1 MIGLSAALRLAAR
14 ELRSGELTILVAAL
28 IIAVASS
35 TTVSL
40 LSDRLNRTMSLQAAE
55 FIAADLVVS
64 GHDPAPPDWVA
75 KSQASGL
82 RHAQTVEFPSVLMAG
97 DEILL
102 AGIKA
107 VSPGYPLRGHL
118 KTRGSEPA
126 SEEGTET
133 IPEAGQVWVE
143 PRVLTSLGLAIGDSV
158 EVGEKRLR
166 IERIIVSEPDPRGD
180 LYSLA
185 PRVLMHID
193 DLPATRIIQPGS
205 HVHRYELFSGAESD
219 VLGFKRW
226 LSPQLHP
233 GQRIIDVHED
243 RPEVGNALKRA
254 QQYLGLTTIG
264 VILIAGCAIAMSVR
278 RYTER
283 HYDLTAMLKCFGL
296 SSRSILGLYALQF
309 LAIGVAA
316 SAVGCGL
323 GWLLQQVAAWLLRDL
338 LPQNLVG
345 PSPSA
350 LLMGLLTGLLILFGF
365 ALPPVLRLRRC
376 TPLRVLR
383 RDLEPTPSSAWT
395 IYGTAC
401 GVLGLLLWRSTGDA
415 RLTVIVIAGGL
426 GALLALGA
434 AAALLL
440 RLADVGSTRFGVSW
454 RFAMRN
460 LSHNRAGAVAQT
472 LAFGVTFIAML
483 LTLLVRTELLDEW
496 RKQLPQDAPNHF
508 ALNLF
513 AADVPRLSNLLTAE
527 GLRASEFYPI
537 VRGRLTAI
545 NGVDV
550 RQRSITD
557 ATADSALNRDLSLT
571 WAADMPPQNTIAAG
585 TWWQQGEQGQV
596 SVERQ
601 LANGL
606 GLQLGDRL
614 TFDIAGMRQE
624 AVVTSFRVVRW
635 DTMMPNFFMI
645 FSPGAL
651 ERHPHTFLT
660 SFFIPPE
667 RKVILG
673 QLAKSFPNISLLDVD
688 RLLIQFQTI
697 LTQISGAIE
706 YVLVFALAAGFT
718 VLLAAVRA
726 SLDARLYVDAVCRA
740 LGAPRKVITRSLW
753 IEFCSLGLIAGLL
766 AALAADGIA
775 WVLFDRVFH
784 LEPHI
789 HPWFWLAT
797 PVIAAAAIGA
807 AGYANTRPFLDKT
820 PLSVMREL

>member
-1 MIGLSAALRLAAR
+1 
-14 ELRSGELTILVAAL
+14 
-28 IIAVASS
+28 
-35 TTVSL
+35 
-40 LSDRLNRTMSLQAAE
+40 
-55 FIAADLVVS
+55 
-64 GHDPAPPDWVA
+64 
-75 KSQASGL
+75 
-82 RHAQTVEFPSVLMAG
+82 
-97 DEILL
+97 
-102 AGIKA
+102 
-107 VSPGYPLRGHL
+107 
-118 KTRGSEPA
+118 
-126 SEEGTET
+126 
-133 IPEAGQVWVE
+133 
-143 PRVLTSLGLAIGDSV
+143 
-158 EVGEKRLR
+158 
-166 IERIIVSEPDPRGD
+166 
-180 LYSLA
+180 
-185 PRVLMHID
+185 
-193 DLPATRIIQPGS
+193 
-205 HVHRYELFSGAESD
+205 
-219 VLGFKRW
+219 
-226 LSPQLHP
+226 
-233 GQRIIDVHED
+233 
-243 RPEVGNALKRA
+243 
-254 QQYLGLTTIG
+254 
-264 VILIAGCAIAMSVR
+264 
-278 RYTER
+278 
-283 HYDLTAMLKCFGL
+283 
-296 SSRSILGLYALQF
+296 
-309 LAIGVAA
+309 
-316 SAVGCGL
+316 
-323 GWLLQQVAAWLLRDL
+323 
-338 LPQNLVG
+338 
-345 PSPSA
+345 
-350 LLMGLLTGLLILFGF
+350 
-365 ALPPVLRLRRC
+365 
-376 TPLRVLR
+376 
-383 RDLEPTPSSAWT
+383 
-395 IYGTAC
+395 
-401 GVLGLLLWRSTGDA
+401 
-415 RLTVIVIAGGL
+415 
-426 GALLALGA
+426 
-434 AAALLL
+434 
-440 RLADVGSTRFGVSW
+440 
-454 RFAMRN
+454 
-460 LSHNRAGAVAQT
+460 
-472 LAFGVTFIAML
+472 
-483 LTLLVRTELLDEW
+483 
-496 RKQLPQDAPNHF
+496 
-508 ALNLF
+508 
-513 AADVPRLSNLLTAE
+513 
-527 GLRASEFYPI
+527 

-571 WAADMPPQNTIAAG
+571 WASDIPPQNNIAAG

-797 PVIAAAAIGA
+797 PVIAAVSIGA